1 MNIYALFSLIAFV
14 IFFQAVIY
22 LAFFDKSSSSISKEF
37 AVVCFTLSVFTF
49 FGFMMQISENF
60 DEALIYYRVSSI
72 GRASIPG
79 FLTFFI
85 FSISKSKNLL
95 IINILRYIFL
105 PAYIMLLIKYAF
117 LDLSHVKVFIYEN
130 SIWYISPVYSSPWF
144 YLSLFNFLFC
154 CILALIIL
162 YDWRIRAKTNREK
175 KLANKLF
182 YCVGIV
188 SPVVFFTYYFAS
200 HYELDTI
207 SASTPAFVVI
217 TIVYFYYSIVK
228 YRPVLSSPEILN
240 FLILD
245 QIQDF
250 VIFVGLEGN
259 VISVNRFLLSA
270 LGYDISEIQE
280 LFPDKL
286 FKNPKLIREMI
297 EKANQTGFSE
307 SSDNQIIGKN
317 EVLFPTLVSC
327 LFNKDKFG
335 NPIGYVLVCNDYRQ
349 KLILKQ
355 EILERINREKQ
366 LQKIKQDLESLVE
379 RKTHELFIANE
390 KLRNEILERKRV
402 EEQIKSDLAKKVALI
417 QEIHHRV
424 KNNIQIV
431 ISLINMLATHE
442 DIDEQSAGRLKE
454 LGSKVRSISTVH
466 EVFYSLPRLSK
477 INFGAY
483 LKKST
488 GELYSRNKG
497 DQSIIF
503 RLNISDEYLDID
515 RAIACGII
523 FVELL
528 TNALKYAFVNQGNNK
543 LHKYHNKVIE
553 IEFFKKENKYTLTVV
568 DNGVGIDWNQIMD
581 KPEAIGL
588 QLVNILVKDHLNGNL
603 KISSSDGTKYMLE
616 FDSSN

>member
-14 IFFQAVIY
+14 IFFQAVVY
-22 LAFFDKSSSSISKEF
+22 LAFFDKSSSASKEF
-37 AVVCFTLSVFTF
+37 AVVCLTLSVFTF
-49 FGFMMQISENF
+49 FSFMMQISENF
-60 DEALIYYRVSSI
+60 EEALIHYRVSSI

-85 FSISKSKNLL
+85 FSISKSKNLF
-95 IINILRYIFL
+95 IINILRYVFL
-105 PAYIMLLIKYAF
+105 PAYILLLIKYAI
-117 LDLSHVKVFIYEN
+117 LDLSHVKVFLYEN
-130 SIWYISPVYSSPWF
+130 DIWYVKPVYTSPWF
-144 YLSLFNFLFC
+144 YLSLLNFLFC
-154 CILALIIL
+154 CILSLIIL
-162 YDWRIRAKTNREK
+162 YDWKIRAKTKREA
-175 KLANKLF
+175 KLAAKLL
-182 YCVGIV
+182 YCVWII
-188 SPVVFFTYYFAS
+188 SPIILFTYYLAS
-200 HYELDTI
+200 HYEYDTI
-207 SASTPAFVVI
+207 SASTPAFVVV
-217 TIVYFYYSIVK
+217 TFGYFYYLLVK

-250 VIFVGLEGN
+250 VIFLDLEGK
-259 VISVNRFLLSA
+259 VVSVNRFFTST
-270 LGYDISEIQE
+270 LGYDLSEIQP

-286 FKNPKLIREMI
+286 FQNHKLIGEMI
-297 EKANQTGFSE
+297 KQANKTGFSE
-307 SSDNQIIGKN
+307 SLENQLIDKN
-317 EVLFPTLVSC
+317 GVFFPTLISC

-335 NPIGYVLVCNDYRQ
+335 NPIGYVLVCADYRQ
-349 KLILKQ
+349 RLILKQ
-355 EILERINREKQ
+355 EISERIHKEKQ
-366 LQKIKQDLESLVE
+366 LQKIKLDLESLVQ

-390 KLRNEILERKRV
+390 KLRNEILERKRG

-424 KNNIQIV
+424 KNNIQII

-488 GELYSRNKG
+488 GELYSQNKE
-497 DQSIIF
+497 DKDIIF

-515 RAIACGII
+515 RAISCGII

-528 TNALKYAFVNQGNNK
+528 TNALKYAFVNQKSSKPNK
-543 LHKYHNKVIE
+543 YFNKVIE
-553 IEFFKKENKYTLTVV
+553 IDFFRKENKYSLAVV

-588 QLVNILVKDHLNGNL
+588 QLVNILVKDHLKGDL
-603 KISSSDGTKYMLE
+603 KISSSDGTKYLLE
-616 FDSSN
+616 FECSA